1 MRAKFFSHPLSW
13 MIGIA
18 TLVFFTCSSIRHALF
33 ESNFDLAIFDNGI
46 YLISQGEEPFV
57 HFRGLHI
64 LGDHAAW
71 ILYFLALLYKIYPDV
86 HWLFLV
92 QAFSLAVGV
101 VPIWYLAASMGLK
114 KSPRNAIALA
124 YLLYPVVFN
133 VNLFDFHPEVIAVPA
148 LLGAIL
154 AAKLE
159 RLGWFIVAIVIV
171 LGCKAVL
178 ALTILA
184 MGIWLLL
191 GEKKTV
197 FGFIAIALGLSWFA
211 IATQII
217 IPRFSGTEAAAVDRY
232 SYLGNSVF
240 AITKNLVFKPG
251 LILGK
256 IFTLDTLG
264 YLFLVIIPVAWGFS
278 WNNLTLLTGAIPILL
293 INILSDYPTQ
303 RNLVHHY
310 SLAVIPFLFLVV
322 ISTVASGKAW
332 FKSSKTILIW
342 SVIAFLALAKFGYFG
357 SIYLESLDT
366 WQATRQALRQI
377 NTKGA
382 VLTTTD
388 IAPHL
393 THRPLVQLATEA
405 AEPIEIERFEYI
417 LLNLR
422 HPGWAS
428 SPEIIAKLIT
438 RIEQAPEFQLQYSQD
453 EVFLFTKLQQ
463 KNTIY

>member
-1 MRAKFFSHPLSW
+1 
-13 MIGIA
+13 
-18 TLVFFTCSSIRHALF
+18 
-33 ESNFDLAIFDNGI
+33 
-46 YLISQGEEPFV
+46 
-57 HFRGLHI
+57 
-64 LGDHAAW
+64 
-71 ILYFLALLYKIYPDV
+71 
-86 HWLFLV
+86 
-92 QAFSLAVGV
+92 
-101 VPIWYLAASMGLK
+101 
-114 KSPRNAIALA
+114 
-124 YLLYPVVFN
+124 
-133 VNLFDFHPEVIAVPA
+133 
-148 LLGAIL
+148 
-154 AAKLE
+154 
-159 RLGWFIVAIVIV
+159 
-171 LGCKAVL
+171 
-178 ALTILA
+178 
-184 MGIWLLL
+184 
-191 GEKKTV
+191 
-197 FGFIAIALGLSWFA
+197 
-211 IATQII
+211 
-217 IPRFSGTEAAAVDRY
+217 
-232 SYLGNSVF
+232 
-240 AITKNLVFKPG
+240 
-251 LILGK
+251 
-256 IFTLDTLG
+256 
-264 YLFLVIIPVAWGFS
+264 
-278 WNNLTLLTGAIPILL
+278 
-293 INILSDYPTQ
+293 
-303 RNLVHHY
+303 
-310 SLAVIPFLFLVV
+310 VV